1 MLRAIRRDSIR
12 RANAAIEA
20 QEALM
25 RKTDT
30 LDSRE
35 ERIAG
40 LLTDLMHLAKDSQE
54 FERALAH
61 ARDSYAWE
69 TGNGDLA
76 DVVKHC
82 F

>member
-1 MLRAIRRDSIR
+1 MLHGIRRQSIK
-12 RANAAIEA
+12 RATAAIEA

-25 RKTDT
+25 RKTDQ

-40 LLTDLMHLAKDSQE
+40 LIADLMHLAKDSQE

-76 DVVKHC
+76 DVVEYYN
-82 F
+82 